1 MPTYNYKCKKC
12 EHDFETIQRISDEPL
27 KDCPKCE
34 GELQKVI
41 YASKF
46 QLKGGGWTGKIG
58 R

>member
-27 KDCPKCE
+27 RECPKCK
-34 GELQKVI
+34 GELEKVL

-46 QLKGGGWTGKIG
+46 QLKGGGWTGKLG